1 MMNNLGAFYI
11 QAIGVIEKKVSL
23 PSVQEHTFQGLGQ
36 TVMNALLVTKLKE
49 GLQLKST
56 TIGSIG
62 QPQRGPKLTERAVI
76 SLLYVQRRIDKE

>member
-49 GLQLKST
+49 GLQLKS
-56 TIGSIG
+56 
-62 QPQRGPKLTERAVI
+62 QRGPKLTERAVI